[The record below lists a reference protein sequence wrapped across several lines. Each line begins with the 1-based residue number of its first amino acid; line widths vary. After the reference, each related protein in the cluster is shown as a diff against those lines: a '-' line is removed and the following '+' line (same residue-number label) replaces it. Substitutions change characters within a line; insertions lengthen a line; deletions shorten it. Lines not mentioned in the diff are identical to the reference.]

1 MIMDIS
7 PYKAF
12 WRSWLFRMELG
23 FSVLFLCYHKLCYRL
38 LIIALAVLDLFCT
51 VYICLYPPPFPEEY
65 NSFKEDRLAL
75 LLMHL
80 QIIGGL
86 SNVIISILWFHFN
99 KYTICNVEVDLSLLG
114 VHLISDDSTKKC
126 FKELLTVYLITITA
140 FALNFM
146 STSSY
151 REHVPLLAVF
161 VINSTFFYGCSGLLS
176 CSLLQLGSFYN
187 DFTRFNKYE
196 DSVLRC
202 QRVYNVFE
210 KICHLFKLPMLLII
224 SWSFLLTMCDLY
236 VIFNPLLP
244 DIFWMKV
251 VLAFYLL
258 YFQYP
263 ILMVIR
269 SCNELN
275 KKAKTFNQQLY
286 WEMVEDKSFKLLKNE
301 KLNFHFL
308 VNEEMIFT
316 ACGFFTIDN
325 SLIFSMISTATTYL
339 VIVLQYGRNDKPLVP
354 SPTNTSLAILSS
366 EQ

>member
-1 MIMDIS
+1 MMDIS

-12 WRSWLFRMELG
+12 MGTRLFRMELG
-23 FSVLFLCYHKLCYRL
+23 FSILFLCYHKLCYRL
-38 LIIALAVLDLFCT
+38 LIIAIAVLDLFCT
-51 VYICLYPPPFPEEY
+51 VYSCLYLPPFLVEY
-65 NSFKEDRLAL
+65 SSIEEDRLAL
-75 LLMHL
+75 LMIQL

-86 SNVIISILWFHFN
+86 SNVIISIIWFHFN
-99 KYTICNVEVDLSLLG
+99 KYTISNVEVDLSLLG
-114 VHLISDDSTKKC
+114 LQIISDDSTKKC
-126 FKELLTVYLITITA
+126 FKEILTVYLITMTA
-140 FALNFM
+140 FSLNFM
-146 STSSY
+146 NVLSSW
-151 REHVPLLAVF
+151 EHLPLLAVF

-176 CSLLQLGSFYN
+176 CSILQLGSFYN

-210 KICHLFKLPMLLII
+210 KICHLFKLPMFLII

-236 VIFNPLLP
+236 VLLNASIP
-244 DIFWMKV
+244 YIFWKN
-251 VLAFYLL
+251 VLLVFYVL

-269 SCNELN
+269 SVNELN

>member
-1 MIMDIS
+1 
-7 PYKAF
+7 
-12 WRSWLFRMELG
+12 MEPG
-23 FSVLFLCYHKLCYRL
+23 FSFLSLCYHKISYRV
-38 LIIALAVLDLFCT
+38 LITAIVTLDLFCT
-51 VYICLYPPPFPEEY
+51 IYSFLDLDAYPDQY
-65 NSFKEDRLAL
+65 SFVNEDRL
-75 LLMHL
+75 LLMTTRL
-80 QIIGGL
+80 QIVGGL
-86 SNVIISILWFHFN
+86 SNLIVSIIWFHFN
-99 KYTICNVEVDLSLLG
+99 RDIICKVEVELNLLG
-114 VHLISDDSTKKC
+114 ANLVSDASVRKCSNEIIIVFPTAITVSFLSSIFKWTTWTQLTILISFT
-126 FKELLTVYLITITA
+126 
-140 FALNFM
+140 
-146 STSSY
+146 
-151 REHVPLLAVF
+151 
-161 VINSTFFYGCSGLLS
+161 INSAFIYGCSGLLS
-176 CSLLQLGSFYN
+176 CSLLQLGSFYD
-187 DFTRFNKYE
+187 DFMRFNKYE

-202 QRVYNVFE
+202 QRIYTIFE
-210 KICHLFKLPMLLII
+210 KVCHLFKLPMFLII
-224 SWSFLLTMCDLY
+224 TWSFILCVCHLY
-236 VIFNPLLP
+236 VLFKPSLPGDFWNNLIFV
-244 DIFWMKV
+244 M
-251 VLAFYLL
+251 YTL

-263 ILMVIR
+263 IVMVIR

>member
-1 MIMDIS
+1 
-7 PYKAF
+7 
-12 WRSWLFRMELG
+12 MELG
-23 FSVLFLCYHKLCYRL
+23 FSVLFLCYRKLCYRL
-38 LIIALAVLDLFCT
+38 LIIALTILDFFCS
-51 VYICLYPPPFPEEY
+51 VYCCLYPPPFTVEY
-65 NSFKEDRLAL
+65 SSFNEDRLAL
-75 LLMHL
+75 LMMEL

-86 SNVIISILWFHFN
+86 SNVIISIIWFHFN
-99 KYTICNVEVDLSLLG
+99 KYIIRDVEIDLSLLG

-126 FKELLTVYLITITA
+126 FREMLTIYIITIA
-140 FALNFM
+140 GCVMNFM
-146 STSSY
+146 STSSSW
-151 REHVPLLAVF
+151 EHVPLMAVF
-161 VINSTFFYGCSGLLS
+161 VINSTFFYGCSCLLS

-196 DSVLRC
+196 NSVLRY
-202 QRVYNVFE
+202 QRVYTVFE
-210 KICHLFKLPMLLII
+210 KICHLFKLPMFLII
-224 SWSFLLTMCDLY
+224 SWSFLLTVCDLY
-236 VIFNPLLP
+236 VLFNLSIP
-244 DIFWMKV
+244 DVFWKN
-251 VLAFYLL
+251 VLFVFDLL

-263 ILMVIR
+263 VLMVIR